1 VAGGARVRGSK
12 SLLGGSNLDASQTA
26 RFLKGSESL
35 VLTLI
40 AIVLVALSIV
50 LLISGVVTMVVD
62 ILNGTIV
69 DAGVEILNGVLLVMM
84 IMEIV
89 GTVTMSLESHTLIA
103 EPFLIIGAIAA
114 IRRMLVITAESTKL
128 ELTNPDAFRSLLVEL
143 GLLALIVVAMAVAIY
158 ILRRGTRPSQGD
170 QPAEA
175 EL

>member
-1 VAGGARVRGSK
+1 M
-12 SLLGGSNLDASQTA
+12 NTSQTA
-26 RFLKGSESL
+26 RVLKGAESL

-40 AIVLVALSIV
+40 AIVLVVLSVV
-50 LLISGVVTMVVD
+50 LLISGVITMVNDVM
-62 ILNGTIV
+62 NGTIV

-114 IRRMLVITAESTKL
+114 IRRMLVITAESTRL

-158 ILRRGTRPSQGD
+158 ILRRGTRPA
-170 QPAEA
+170 AES
-175 EL
+175 ELAKV

>member
-1 VAGGARVRGSK
+1 MNTSK
-12 SLLGGSNLDASQTA
+12 TA
-26 RFLKGSESL
+26 QYLKGAESL

-40 AIVLVALSIV
+40 AIVLVVLSVV
-50 LLISGVVTMVVD
+50 LLVSGVVTMVVD
-62 ILNGTIV
+62 IMNGSIV

-89 GTVTMSLESHTLIA
+89 GTVTMSLESHSLIA

-128 ELTNPDAFRSLLVEL
+128 ELTNPDAFRSLLLEL

-158 ILRRGTRPSQGD
+158 ILRRGTLP
-170 QPAEA
+170 PAAHAA
-175 EL
+175 EEK